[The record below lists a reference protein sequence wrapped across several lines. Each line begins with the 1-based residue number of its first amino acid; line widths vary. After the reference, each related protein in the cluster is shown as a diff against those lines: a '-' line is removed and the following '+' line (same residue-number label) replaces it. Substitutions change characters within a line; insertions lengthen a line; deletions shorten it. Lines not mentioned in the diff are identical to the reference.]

1 LNAQTL
7 PPFPEHGQ
15 RKLTAREQ
23 VERINAH
30 ACLMPD
36 KLATQCEG
44 QIFAGIFFDGTGNNM
59 DVDYYGGDGS
69 KTLGEG
75 RAPLPP
81 EKRKHT
87 NVVKLYQAFPREN
100 EKGYFRIYIPGV
112 GTPFPEIGDDNK
124 FLYSNANVGSIAGE
138 KGEHRIL
145 WALLQLLNVPHRY
158 VKGAN
163 TLLIP
168 NDQAKE
174 ISCTLPNSTNGQR
187 NRALKYWQDN
197 LTKALRPHIP
207 KVTQINLSV
216 FGFSRGAAEAR
227 VFVNWLMGACE
238 YKDGGWQFAGIALNL
253 QFLGI
258 FDTVASVG
266 AANLYDG
273 GTFSGHQ
280 SWADNTL
287 QLHPAVRQCVHMVA
301 AHELRACFP
310 LDSARIKSGYPSNVK
325 EIVCMGAH
333 SDVGGGYAPRALGV
347 MLQPGDNLSI
357 IPGRAMYEAARN
369 AAVPLP
375 SFNSLPK
382 LLQDALTPSDSL
394 VKAHNSYLKDA
405 AVQSG
410 PVEQQLRQHMALYH
424 SFRFKTRMQ
433 FESLS
438 FIRNASA
445 KDADYLRKTQSK
457 FLDILANLGGG
468 DKDAL
473 PHQMMSSSE
482 YFARHQTGLHPNH
495 VSQIMPRLKDRQRS
509 PKTNPVFDPYLAAQL
524 FRKIAG
530 RYFNGENAKW
540 CDVAEH
546 IRPQAI
552 TPAIHEFFEK
562 YVHDSLAGFIGFGL
576 DEGDKNDLGLVKYRT
591 IFMGDD

>member
-1 LNAQTL
+1 MNAQTL

-59 DVDYYGGDGS
+59 DIDYYGGDGS

-87 NVVKLYQAFPREN
+87 NVVKLYQAFPGN
-100 EKGYFRIYIPGV
+100 KQEKGYFRIYIPGV
-112 GTPFPEIGDDNK
+112 GTPFPEINDYNK
-124 FLYSNANVGSIAGE
+124 TPFIDKNFGSIAGD
-138 KGEHRIL
+138 KGTARIM
-145 WALLQLLNVPHRY
+145 WALFQLLNVPHRY

-163 TLLIP
+163 ALLIP
-168 NDQAKE
+168 NFDAE
-174 ISCTLPNSTNGQR
+174 VYCTMPNVLYVSR
-187 NRALKYWQDN
+187 YPLLKRLQND
-197 LTKALRPHIP
+197 LAKALRPHRP

-227 VFVNWLMGACE
+227 VFVNWLMEACE
-238 YKDGGWQFAGIALNL
+238 YKDGGWQFAGIALNV

-266 AANLYDG
+266 LANLFENG
-273 GTFSGHQ
+273 IFAGHQ
-280 SWADNTL
+280 GWGDNTL
-287 QLHPAVRQCVHMVA
+287 QIHPAVRQCVHMVA
-301 AHELRACFP
+301 GHELRACFP

-347 MLQPGDNLSI
+347 MLQPSDNLSI

-375 SFNSLPK
+375 SFDNLPQTNQRD
-382 LLQDALTPSDSL
+382 LEPSSALI
-394 VKAHNSYLKDA
+394 KAYNGYLKDA
-405 AVQSG
+405 AAQPA
-410 PVEQQLRQHMALYH
+410 PVEQRLRQHMALYH

-438 FIRNASA
+438 FIRNAPT
-445 KDADYLRKTQSK
+445 KDAEYLRKTQSK
-457 FLDILANLGGG
+457 FLDILAILGGG
-468 DKDAL
+468 DEDAE
-473 PHQMMSSSE
+473 PFEMRPSGE
-482 YFARHQTGLHPNH
+482 YFAIFEP
-495 VSQIMPRLKDRQRS
+495 LKNREAMSDNYTTVRDRQRS
-509 PKTNPVFDPYLAAQL
+509 PKTNPNFNPYLAAQM
-524 FRKIAG
+524 FRKMVGSYLTAKD
-530 RYFNGENAKW
+530 AKW

-546 IRPQAI
+546 IRPQAV
-552 TPAIHEFFEK
+552 TPAIHDFFEK

-576 DEGDKNDLGLVKYRT
+576 DEGDENDFGLVKYRAV
-591 IFMGDD
+591 FMGDD